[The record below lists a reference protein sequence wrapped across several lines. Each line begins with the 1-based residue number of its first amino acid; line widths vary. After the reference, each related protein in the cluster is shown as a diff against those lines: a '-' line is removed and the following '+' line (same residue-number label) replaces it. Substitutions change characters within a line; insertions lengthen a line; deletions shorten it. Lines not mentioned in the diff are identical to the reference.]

1 MAVQGS
7 SPGLQVLFFGELEE
21 CLVQTIKD
29 VLAVVA
35 SQLTLSGCADAEVAV
50 CQLVAQPAGIQLQA
64 CACAHMLTTPDVCY
78 ALCSGVASMVTQQAF
93 CMRRRCFIGPDLL
106 SCEPSC
112 RPHRS

>member
-35 SQLTLSGCADAEVAV
+35 SQLALSGCADAEVAV

-64 CACAHMLTTPDVCY
+64 CACAHVLTRADV
-78 ALCSGVASMVTQQAF
+78 
-93 CMRRRCFIGPDLL
+93 
-106 SCEPSC
+106 
-112 RPHRS
+112 